1 MKSFVAILAIGSL
14 MLLYPLVGMS
24 VSPVGYWTFNDANNP
39 VKDDTG
45 GGHDGR
51 PSGPILPVPSDAPV
65 ADPGFAI
72 EFAGDSGNAIIIDN
86 SDGLHPNDMATL
98 MAWVNVADANPTQF
112 AAGIPYDDEPE
123 WDNPWIGFQI
133 GVRSGGMAN
142 WIALDGRAPS
152 PEGREGGG
160 PDGDDADW
168 EYNTENGTVLG
179 GEWQHICMVNDGSD
193 AITYINGEV
202 VQPELG
208 QGRGGKIAFNG
219 NPLFII
225 GERSAT
231 APGEP
236 FSGLIDEVALYHTA
250 LSQDQ
255 VKDVM
260 NNGADL
266 SDVGTAVE
274 SVGKLSTTWGRI
286 KHR

>member
-1 MKSFVAILAIGSL
+1 MKSFVAILAIAGL
-14 MLLYPLVGMS
+14 TMVFPLVGMTA
-24 VSPVGYWTFNDANNP
+24 SPVGYWTFNDENNP
-39 VKDDTG
+39 AKDDTG
-45 GGHDGR
+45 AGRDGR
-51 PSGPILPVPSDAPV
+51 PSGPVLPIPSDAPV
-65 ADPGFAI
+65 PNPGFAMSFVQ
-72 EFAGDSGNAIIIDN
+72 EPGNAIIIDN
-86 SDGLHPNDMATL
+86 SEGLHPNDMATL
-98 MAWVNVADANPTQF
+98 MAWVNADDAAPTQF

-123 WDNPWIGFQI
+123 WDNPWIGLQI
-133 GVRSGGMAN
+133 GVRGGGMAN

-168 EYNTENGTVLG
+168 EYNTADGTVLG
-179 GEWQHICMVNDGSD
+179 GEWQHICLVIDGTD

-219 NPLFII
+219 NPLFLI
-225 GERSAT
+225 GERSAH

-236 FSGLIDEVALYHTA
+236 FGGLIDEVAIYHAA
-250 LSQDQ
+250 LSQDE

-260 NNGADL
+260 NNGADV
-266 SDVGTAVE
+266 SGTAVE

-286 KHR
+286 KDR